1 MQNCSKLFL
10 LKSSNPKISRTPI
23 EFPCEKKNENFLLLA
38 VWNLAYTHYYR
49 YEVKHTV
56 PCKQFNWSWETNE
69 IEKKVWKIVQQ
80 AKFALKNISHCKL

>member
-23 EFPCEKKNENFLLLA
+23 EFPCEKKNDNFLLLA

-49 YEVKHTV
+49 YKVKHTV
-56 PCKQFNWSWETNE
+56 PGYQFNWPWETNE
-69 IEKKVWKIVQQ
+69 IEKKGM
-80 AKFALKNISHCKL
+80 KNCATTKVCFKEYITL